1 MWSRREHQWVLVV
14 AHTSSEFSYMKR
26 ENSETYQKQP
36 KYQKEIC
43 AQSTMP
49 NIEVADITTGNT
61 KPIVCQRCLQS
72 FQEGTVLYFMQ
83 DRKSS
88 VAGKHVCAGC
98 HQYYLKK
105 MESHQQEHTSSSYH
119 SSLASLND
127 C

>member
-1 MWSRREHQWVLVV
+1 
-14 AHTSSEFSYMKR
+14 
-26 ENSETYQKQP
+26 
-36 KYQKEIC
+36 
-43 AQSTMP
+43 MP

-61 KPIVCQRCLQS
+61 KPIICQRCLQS

-98 HQYYLKK
+98 CQYYLKK
-105 MESHQQEHTSSSYH
+105 TESRQQEHTSSLYH